1 MLLISLFQCLY
12 VQTNGLNLIPSQRH
26 LSLVINFFGLTIML
40 SLSSFWHM
48 KRIDSSPEL
57 GVLELAL
64 MLINNLIVIW
74 YRIVVY
80 GEENT
85 NQHKQVR
92 KIAEF
97 EKF

>member
-1 MLLISLFQCLY
+1 
-12 VQTNGLNLIPSQRH
+12 
-26 LSLVINFFGLTIML
+26 ML

-74 YRIVVY
+74 YRFVVY

-85 NQHKQVR
+85 NQHK
-92 KIAEF
+92 
-97 EKF
+97 